1 MAGMGP
7 PPKAAGER
15 RRRNAVPGTVYLPA
29 EGRQKKAPRFPLAEL
44 DVTKLRER
52 TLWSA
57 AWRTPQ
63 AVAWERFG
71 WTVEVA
77 LYCRWV
83 ALAEMG
89 SLQAAT
95 EARQLSDRL
104 GLTPLALLRLR
115 WEIVEDEVGDRRQE
129 AKPAADVRSRIRAV
143 DDALAGS

>member
-1 MAGMGP
+1 MGP
-7 PPKAAGER
+7 PPRPAEQR

-29 EGRQKKAPRFPLAEL
+29 EGRKKAAPRFPLADL
-44 DVTKLRER
+44 DIVTMRER
-52 TLWSA
+52 TLWRA
-57 AWRTPQ
+57 IWRTPQ

-83 ALAEMG
+83 ALAEAG
-89 SLQAAT
+89 SLTAAT

-115 WEIVEDEVGDRRQE
+115 WEIVEDEVGAQRAE
-129 AKPAADVRSRIRAV
+129 TKPAVADVKKRIRAV
-143 DDALAGS
+143 DSDALAGS

>member
-1 MAGMGP
+1 MPGP
-7 PPKAAGER
+7 PPKAASER
-15 RRRNAVPGTVYLPA
+15 RRRNAVPGTVYLPS
-29 EGRQKKAPRFPLAEL
+29 EGRTGRIPRFPLADFEA
-44 DVTKLRER
+44 TQLRER
-52 TLWSA
+52 ALWRD

-71 WTVEVA
+71 WTIEVA

-89 SLQAAT
+89 ALAAAT

-115 WEIVEDEVGDRRQE
+115 WEIVEDEVETKRAE
-129 AKPAADVRSRIRAV
+129 TKPAADVRTRIRAV
-143 DDALAGS
+143 DADALAGS